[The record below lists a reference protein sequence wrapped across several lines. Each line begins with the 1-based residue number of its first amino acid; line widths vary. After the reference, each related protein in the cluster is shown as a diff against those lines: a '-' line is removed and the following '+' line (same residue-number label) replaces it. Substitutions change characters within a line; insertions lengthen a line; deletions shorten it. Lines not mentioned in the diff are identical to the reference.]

1 MEFVD
6 PGRMNFRLKIGSPAR
21 NEATNGF
28 PQTDHADVPR
38 PKEGA
43 ADQGAFEGSGS

>member
-6 PGRMNFRLKIGSPAR
+6 SAHKNFHLRTSSPAR
-21 NEATNGF
+21 NEATNDYPSKDF
-28 PQTDHADVPR
+28 DDVTR

-43 ADQGAFEGSGS
+43 ADQGAFEGN